1 MCGIRLSRF
10 LLGPALLLASGSLS
24 ASEPE
29 EAFENSFEGLLNV
42 LNELSALELE
52 RSMTLEQQKT
62 SIEGLSISL
71 QNATARSNSL
81 ETTSRLIA
89 ERWLASEQTLNLV
102 RLKLQSSAEVLSQ
115 ARTKLD
121 EQQNSLSSLRAS
133 LQLSRGIMI
142 ASAIVG
148 PIIGAGLVL
157 LVWSPWAR

>member
-10 LLGPALLLASGSLS
+10 LLGAALLLASGSLS

-29 EAFENSFEGLLNV
+29 EAFENSFEGLLSV
-42 LNELSALELE
+42 LNELSALELN
-52 RSMTLEQQKT
+52 RSLTLEQQKE
-62 SIEGLSISL
+62 SIQQLSTSL
-71 QNATARSNSL
+71 QNVIARSDSL
-81 ETTSRLIA
+81 ETNSRLI
-89 ERWLASEQTLNLV
+89 EEKWLASEQTLDLV
-102 RLKLQSSAEVLSQ
+102 RLKLQSSADMLSQ
-115 ARTKLD
+115 AQIKLD

-133 LQLSRGIMI
+133 LQLYRSIMT